1 VTHKWLAPTLAS
13 LVFVYISAPPV
24 SAAEYAAV
32 LQWSGRVDLTFPVS
46 GVIDAVTAR
55 PGQRVGK
62 GELLANLEPTLFK
75 AGVAESRAD
84 LDRLGEDH
92 ADAKRELERVRELY
106 ARTVATTTELDAAK
120 LRLARVQSAL
130 AAAQARV
137 ERARRLLSES
147 ELRAPFDALILARPG
162 EPGMVISGQCQPAM
176 VYSVARGDELIAL
189 AQLDAGQAGS
199 VRLDGELEVLVGGK
213 PVKGRVAG
221 LTALPHGRYGLEVA
235 IPRQPGVLA
244 GQPATVRLP

>member
-1 VTHKWLAPTLAS
+1 VTDKWLAPTLAA
-13 LVFVYISAPPV
+13 VVYFSASPA

-62 GELLANLEPTLFK
+62 GELLANLEPTVFK

-84 LDRLGEDH
+84 LDRLGEEH

-106 ARTVATTTELDAAK
+106 ARTVATTTELDAAR
-120 LRLARVQSAL
+120 LRLARVQSSL
-130 AAAQARV
+130 AAAQARI

-147 ELRAPFDALILARPG
+147 ELRAPFDALILSRPG
-162 EPGMVISGQCQPAM
+162 EPGMVISSQCQPAI

-189 AQLDAGQAGS
+189 ARLEPGPAGS
-199 VRLDGELEVLVGGK
+199 LRPGGEAEVVVGEK
-213 PVKGRVAG
+213 PVKGRISG
-221 LTALPHGRYGLEVA
+221 LSALPDGRYGLEVL
-235 IPRQPGVLA
+235 IPRGAGMLA
-244 GQPATVRLP
+244 GQPASIRLP